1 MWFEKLMGFQEESP
15 ENVRSNIA
23 INGNQLI
30 SKVTGDSFQY
40 GVLGLPSL
48 AELRQQV
55 DVSRYDNRLTIKEIV
70 GNVQH
75 LHQDSGNAGALFQAA
90 SQFNLLEMASPSVIP
105 ESGIDRYEHDH
116 TQGPACA
123 IACGAGTIYR
133 NYFVNVKG
141 RQGQTADNQID
152 CLADIA
158 TALDNESLKLWTMQN
173 GYVKANEV
181 GLYHINDHLNQLD
194 APAYDELKSKLR
206 IGIQWN
212 TEVTLAGGGHQVTQA
227 YCSALPVA
235 YNRHDAHLWEKF
247 ARMIL
252 EATYEATVL
261 AGLINYQQNGNKDLF
276 LTLVGGGAFGNRM
289 SWILES
295 LESVIRKYQNL
306 PLALKVVSYGSSD
319 ATVNKFTKSFN

>member
-1 MWFEKLMGFQEESP
+1 MWFERLTGFREESP

-23 INGNQLI
+23 VDGNQLI
-30 SKVTGDSFQY
+30 SKVTGDSFQH
-40 GVLGLPSL
+40 GVLELPSL
-48 AELRQQV
+48 AELREQV
-55 DVSRYDNRLTIKEIV
+55 NISQYDSRLTIEEVV

-105 ESGIDRYEHDH
+105 ESGIDRYEQDY

-133 NYFVNVKG
+133 NYFANVNG
-141 RQGQTADNQID
+141 RQGQTANNQID
-152 CLADIA
+152 CLADIGK
-158 TALDNESLKLWTMQN
+158 ALDNESRNLWTMKN
-173 GYVKANEV
+173 GYALATAG
-181 GLYHINDHLNQLD
+181 GLYHINDHLDQLD
-194 APAYDELKSKLR
+194 ANAYDELKSKLR

-212 TEVTLAGGGHQVTQA
+212 TEVTLAGGGHQVTQV

-235 YNRHDAHLWEKF
+235 YSQHDAHLWGKF

-252 EATYEATVL
+252 EATYEATIL
-261 AGLINYQQNGNKDLF
+261 AGLINYEKHGNRDLY

-295 LESVIRKYQNL
+295 LGSVVRKYQNL
-306 PLALKVVSYGSSD
+306 PLALKIVSFGSSD
-319 ATVNKFTKSFN
+319 GNVKKFTKSLN